1 MEVVGSGGSGDTNK
15 GSLRKS
21 FFMSCQELNN
31 QLKQI
36 LDNGFTEEFIIR
48 CAEKLEKTE
57 FSPQKKSIAR
67 LGLFYLSGVLKSA
80 VAENALWTNVTS
92 QIGTFASADEV
103 PARAMRLVADS
114 GLDEEPDNIA
124 LAIGAHCYAYVSE
137 NKKSGEDFLTLFIDS
152 WFICFGNKNILC
164 R

>member
-1 MEVVGSGGSGDTNK
+1 
-15 GSLRKS
+15 
-21 FFMSCQELNN
+21 MSCQELNK

-36 LDNGFTEEFIIR
+36 LDNGFSDEFINR
-48 CAEKLEKTE
+48 CAVKFEKTE

-67 LGLFYLSGVLKSA
+67 LYLFYLSGVLKSA

-92 QIGTFASADEV
+92 QIGTFACTGEI
-103 PARAMRLVADS
+103 PARAMRLIVDS

-137 NKKSGEDFLTLFIDS
+137 NKKSGEDFLTLFVRI
-152 WFICFGNKNILC
+152 WFNYFALS
-164 R
+164 